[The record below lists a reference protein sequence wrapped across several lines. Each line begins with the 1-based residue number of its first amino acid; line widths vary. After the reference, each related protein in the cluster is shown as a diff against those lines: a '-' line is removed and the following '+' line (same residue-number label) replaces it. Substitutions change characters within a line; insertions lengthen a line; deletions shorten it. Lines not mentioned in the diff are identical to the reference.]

1 MADLIELS
9 CDESETKDLVW
20 DANILDVHFKLDKS
34 LPSKFG
40 VEEKQTLS

>member
-1 MADLIELS
+1 MADLIVLS

-20 DANILDVHFKLDKS
+20 DAYILDAHFKLDES

-40 VEEKQTLS
+40 VEEKKTLS